1 MKDAR
6 KHSPNY
12 YYPIKSAKLLAQSTG
27 DFIRAELNDDV
38 R

>member
-1 MKDAR
+1 MQENT
-6 KHSPNY
+6 PLITI
-12 YYPIKSAKLLAQSTG
+12 IKSAKLLAQSTG